1 MKKNIV
7 IGLLILISILSIV
20 FGVYQKQRAD
30 KYEALAIANEK
41 RAIEMA
47 TTMNMQSEL
56 ALKSFEEAK
65 RQSQLTAKNLM
76 KKKN

>member
-30 KYEALAIANEK
+30 KYETLAIANEK